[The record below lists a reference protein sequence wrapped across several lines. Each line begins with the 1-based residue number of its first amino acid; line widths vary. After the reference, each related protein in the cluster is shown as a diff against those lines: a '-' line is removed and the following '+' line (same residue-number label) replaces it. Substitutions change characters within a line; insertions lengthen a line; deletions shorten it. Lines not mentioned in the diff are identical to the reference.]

1 MLLRCT
7 LGEHPLFV
15 AQFPDGTQLQLPR
28 AVHDTLELMSR
39 LTGIGERRL
48 TEIATVEEIRVA
60 VASFCR
66 ELAAA
71 SAQAADALAWSVLGN
86 PAAQTEKGVQ

>member
-15 AQFPDGTQLQLPR
+15 AQFPDGTQLPLPR
-28 AVHDTLELMSR
+28 VVHDTLELMSR

-48 TEIATVEEIRVA
+48 KDIGTAEELRQA

-71 SAQAADALAWSVLGN
+71 SAQATDALAWSVLGS
-86 PAAQTEKGVQ
+86 PATQRE

>member
-7 LGEHPLFV
+7 LGEHPSFV
-15 AQFPDGTQLQLPR
+15 AQFPDGTQLPLPR

-48 TEIATVEEIRVA
+48 KDISTVEDMRHA

-66 ELAAA
+66 ELTAAT
-71 SAQAADALAWSVLGN
+71 AQATDALAWSVLGN
-86 PAAQTEKGVQ
+86 PAVQRE